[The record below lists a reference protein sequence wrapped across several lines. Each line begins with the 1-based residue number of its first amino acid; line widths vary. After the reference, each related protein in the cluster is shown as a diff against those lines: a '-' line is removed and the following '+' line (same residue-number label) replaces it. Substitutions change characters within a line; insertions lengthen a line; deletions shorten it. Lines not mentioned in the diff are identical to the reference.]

1 MFGIEMLNID
11 TTIWVAIIGAIG
23 TMTVTKMNNKNS
35 EIATLM
41 ENMHAMLDQYQEQVT
56 SLRKEIREERA
67 EKEELKKEVHNL
79 RQEIMNYRKMIEQL
93 TLKQ

>member
-1 MFGIEMLNID
+1 MFGLEMLNID

-23 TMTVTKMNNKNS
+23 TIAVTKMNNKNS

-41 ENMHAMLDQYQEQVT
+41 ENMHGMLDQYQEQVA

-67 EKEELKKEVHNL
+67 EKEELRKEVHSL
-79 RQEIMNYRKMIEQL
+79 RQEIINYRKMIEHL
-93 TLKQ
+93 TVK